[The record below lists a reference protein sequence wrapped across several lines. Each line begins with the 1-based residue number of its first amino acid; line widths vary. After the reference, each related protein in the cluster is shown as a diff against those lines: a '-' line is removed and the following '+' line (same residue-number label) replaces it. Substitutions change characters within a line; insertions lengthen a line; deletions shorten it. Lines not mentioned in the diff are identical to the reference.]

1 MPILYIDV
9 PASHDDPPED
19 DAMVLVKSFQWE
31 SWVELR
37 FADLTSSE
45 YRRAVAKLAGR
56 LADANAL
63 AERADPSAAAIAL
76 SEGEGDEELGV
87 LDLMARAEE
96 AMPKWSET
104 MQEIV
109 QEIDNISTLAEAT
122 TAEMA
127 QGDKQGKGF
136 AARLTAA
143 RRLAKE
149 LEGPAQRIE
158 NLGEQFARQL
168 YEVDQGVR
176 VIIER
181 APGEVEEDPDSK
193 KDACEFFRTVRVM
206 AASSEEGLG
215 ALKGMVDAM
224 SPIEGMSRDLR
235 PALRKL
241 RHGLTLMYEGRDVIR
256 SWVTQMDASPLD
268 CADTVNTT

>member
-1 MPILYIDV
+1 M
-9 PASHDDPPED
+9 A
-19 DAMVLVKSFQWE
+19 LVKSFQWE
-31 SWVELR
+31 SWVGLR
-37 FADLTSSE
+37 FADPTSSE

-56 LADANAL
+56 LAEANAL
-63 AERADPSAAAIAL
+63 AERADVSAAAIAL
-76 SEGEGDEELGV
+76 SEGDADEEPGV

-96 AMPKWSET
+96 AMPQWSET

-109 QEIDNISTLAEAT
+109 QEIDNISTLAQAT

-149 LEGPAQRIE
+149 LQEPAMRID

-168 YEVDQGVR
+168 YEVDRGVR

-193 KDACEFFRTVRVM
+193 EAACEFFQSVRLM
-206 AASSEEGLG
+206 ANSSEEGLG
-215 ALKGMVDAM
+215 ALKGMVDAI

-235 PALRKL
+235 PPLRTL

-256 SWVTQMDASPLD
+256 SWVAQMDASPLD
-268 CADTVNTT
+268 CSDTISTT